1 MAIHR
6 PHPSLASVLHA
17 AVLATA
23 AAAGQAAEIRV
34 PSGTITVPDGFT
46 VEVAAAAPLVERP
59 VTIDFDEQGRLYVT
73 ESSGTNIPVVEQA
86 KNPSHRLIRLEDTDG
101 DGVFDSRTEYA
112 EGLMMPEGSLWYRG
126 SLYVAAPPAIW
137 KFTDDDDDGVAESRE
152 VWFDGKT
159 LTGCANDLHGPY
171 LGRDGRIYW
180 CKGASAEQTYDL
192 PGRPGWKTRASHI
205 FRARDD
211 ASGIEPVLT
220 GGMDNPVDVVFTP
233 EGERI
238 MSCTFLVHPGGGER
252 DGLIHALYGGVYG
265 KTSGVLDGHAR
276 TGDLLPALAHLGP
289 AAASGL
295 HRHSGVGFGEEF
307 VGNLFTTA
315 FNLRTVFRSEL
326 APSGATFT
334 SVNTP
339 FLQAGWVDFHPTDCL
354 EDADGS
360 LLVVDTGGWYKLCCP
375 TSQLEKPAVLGG
387 IYRVRRAGATAVT
400 DPRGRTLDW
409 NQMTPERLVMLLGD
423 PRPAVVARATDRL
436 ARIGAAAV
444 PAIVAQLRQD
454 TTVAAIASRQNAV
467 WTLTQIDGEPARAAV
482 RALLTDRASG
492 VRQAACHAAGLHRD
506 ADALKALS
514 RIVQEDEP
522 PVARAAAEALG
533 RLGLSAACPPL
544 LAAAARN
551 VDRALDHSITYALI
565 ETAEPGPLQNALVS
579 GTAAARRAAL
589 VALDQ
594 MGLMA
599 PMNRLAERLPQPQ
612 LDRDRAIALC
622 DADDPDLRATAWWVA
637 SRHPDWST
645 PLAAKV
651 VTQLARMQIASPAER
666 EQIRDLLAA
675 LAGNDAVAGAL
686 AEGLD
691 QPHNQ
696 NAALDVMKSA
706 RLKQMPPPW
715 FDALRRCVAA
725 TGNPATPSG
734 PIAVDTVT
742 ILAGLPLSK
751 DQRESLRPVAIS
763 GFAQPPNAPGALPE
777 RSRLQLLGLLGDA
790 TGPLPDSDVDRLLA
804 IAERGDSPV
813 DRAAAAGILAAAS
826 IGESG
831 WLLVARSFDSL
842 NAQELSILLPA
853 LVKQG
858 GTALVAGIE
867 ALASSEAGGLVRR
880 DLLEAAVKALPQAD
894 AATGA
899 ALLAKTDAQAAVERE
914 AFEKL
919 LQSLPEGDPVRGHA
933 VFAGN
938 TGSCTSCHAMAYVG
952 GKIGPD
958 LSHIGKI
965 RTPRDLLEA
974 IVRPSASF
982 VRSYEPSVVVTAD
995 GRSFQ
1000 GVIRE
1005 ETGGLLAIQTTATTV
1020 ERVPRDMVESIEPGR
1035 VSIMPQGY
1043 DRLLSPQELADLVAF
1058 LHRAK

>member
-6 PHPSLASVLHA
+6 PHPSLASVVYA
-17 AVLATA
+17 AVLAATVSH
-23 AAAGQAAEIRV
+23 AAEFRV
-34 PSGTITVPDGFT
+34 PSGTLTVPDGFT
-46 VEVAAAAPLVERP
+46 VEVAATVPLVERP

-73 ESSGTNIPVVEQA
+73 ESSGTNIPVIEQA
-86 KNPSHRLIRLEDTDG
+86 KNPSHRVIRLEDTDG

-137 KFTDDDDDGVAESRE
+137 KFTDADDDGVAESRE

-171 LGRDGRIYW
+171 LGRDGRVYW

-265 KTSGVLDGHAR
+265 KNTGVLDGHAR
-276 TGDLLPALAHLGP
+276 TGELLPALAHLGP

-295 HRHSGVGFGEEF
+295 HRHSGVGLGEAF
-307 VGNLFTTA
+307 TGDLFTTA
-315 FNLRTVFRSEL
+315 FNLRTVFRSKL
-326 APSGATFT
+326 TPSGATFT
-334 SVNTP
+334 STNTP
-339 FLQAGWVDFHPTDCL
+339 FLQADWVDFHPTDCL

-387 IYRVRRAGATAVT
+387 IYRVRRVHATPLA

-409 NQMTPERLVMLLGD
+409 NQMTPERLAMLLAD
-423 PRPAVVARATDRL
+423 PRPAVVAQATDRL

-444 PAIVAQLRQD
+444 PVIVERLRQD
-454 TTVAAIASRQNAV
+454 TTVAAVASRQNAV
-467 WTLTQIDGEPARAAV
+467 WALARIDGEPARSAA
-482 RALLTDRASG
+482 RSLLTDLAPG

-506 ADALKALS
+506 PDALKALS
-514 RIVQEDEP
+514 QIVQEDEP

-544 LAAAARN
+544 LAAASRK

-579 GTAAARRAAL
+579 GPAAARRAAL

-594 MGLMA
+594 MDLMA
-599 PMNRLAERLPQPQ
+599 PMTQLAERLPQPP

-651 VTQLARMQIASPAER
+651 ATQLARMRTVSPAER
-666 EQIRDLLAA
+666 EQIRELLAA

-686 AEGLD
+686 AEGLN

-706 RLKQMPPPW
+706 RLKQMPPSW
-715 FDALRRCVAA
+715 FDALRLFVA
-725 TGNPATPSG
+725 TPDDPSTPSG
-734 PIAVDTVT
+734 SITADAVTV
-742 ILAGLPLSK
+742 LAGLPLSK
-751 DQRESLRPVAIS
+751 EDRESLRPVALDRLS
-763 GFAQPPNAPGALPE
+763 QQPDAPGTFPE
-777 RSRLQLLGLLGDA
+777 RCRLQLLGLLGEA
-790 TGPLPDSDVDRLLA
+790 TGQLPEPDIDRLLV
-804 IAERGDSPV
+804 ITEHGDSPV

-826 IGESG
+826 LGEPG
-831 WLLVARSFDSL
+831 WLRVAGSFDSL
-842 NAQELSILLPA
+842 GAQEISILLPA

-858 GTALVAGIE
+858 GTALVAGVE

-880 DLLEAAVKALPQAD
+880 DLLEAAVKALPES
-894 AATGA
+894 AAAAGA
-899 ALLAKTDAQAAVERE
+899 AILAKTDTQVAGERE

-933 VFAGN
+933 VFAGS

-965 RTPRDLLEA
+965 RTPHDLLEA

-982 VRSYEPSVVVTAD
+982 VRSYEPSVVVTTD

-1005 ETGGLLAIQTTATTV
+1005 EAGDLLAVQTTATNV
-1020 ERVPRDMVESIEPGR
+1020 ERVPRDMIESIEPGR

>member
-1 MAIHR
+1 MAIPR
-6 PHPSLASVLHA
+6 PRPSLVSVLHA
-17 AVLATA
+17 AVLAA
-23 AAAGQAAEIRV
+23 AATTQAAEFQF

-46 VEVAAAAPLVERP
+46 VEVAATVPLVERP

-73 ESSGTNIPVVEQA
+73 ESSGTNIPVIEQA
-86 KNPSHRLIRLEDTDG
+86 KNPSHRVFRLEDTDG
-101 DGVFDSRTEYA
+101 DGVFDSRTESTD
-112 EGLMMPEGSLWYRG
+112 GLMMPEG

-137 KFTDDDDDGVAESRE
+137 RFTDADDDGVAESRE

-159 LTGCANDLHGPY
+159 LTPCANDLHGPY

-205 FRARDD
+205 FHARDD

-238 MSCTFLVHPGGGER
+238 ISCTFLVHPGGGER

-265 KTSGVLDGHAR
+265 KNTGVLDGHAR
-276 TGDLLPALAHLGP
+276 TGDLLPPLAHLGP

-295 HRHSGVGFGEEF
+295 HRHSGVGLGEEF
-307 VGNLFTTA
+307 AGDLFTTA
-315 FNLRTVFRSEL
+315 FNLRTVFRSDL
-326 APSGATFT
+326 TPSGATFT
-334 SVNTP
+334 SSNTP
-339 FLQAGWVDFHPTDCL
+339 FLQADWVDFHPTDCL

-387 IYRVRRAGATAVT
+387 IYRVRRAGAMPVA

-409 NQMTPERLVMLLGD
+409 NRMTPERLATLLAD
-423 PRPAVVARATDRL
+423 PRPAVVAQATDRL

-444 PAIVAQLRQD
+444 PAIVEQLREE
-454 TTVAAIASRQNAV
+454 TAAASRQNAV
-467 WTLTQIDGEPARAAV
+467 WALTRIDAEPARAAV
-482 RALLTDRASG
+482 RTQLTDRDSG

-506 ADALKALS
+506 ADALGALAQ
-514 RIVQEDEP
+514 IVQDDEP
-522 PVARAAAEALG
+522 PTARAAAEALG
-533 RLGLSAACPPL
+533 RLGLPEACPPL
-544 LAAAARN
+544 LAAASRK
-551 VDRALDHSITYALI
+551 VDRAFDHSITYALI
-565 ETAEPGPLQNALVS
+565 ETAEPGPLQNALAS
-579 GTAAARRAAL
+579 GHPAARRAAL
-589 VALDQ
+589 MALDQ
-594 MGLMA
+594 MAQMTG
-599 PMNRLAERLPQPQ
+599 RLPQPL
-612 LDRDRAIALC
+612 LDRDTAIALC

-651 VTQLARMQIASPAER
+651 APQLARMRTAAPAER

-686 AEGLD
+686 AERLHRAND
-691 QPHNQ
+691 Q
-696 NAALDVMKSA
+696 ACAIEVMRSA
-706 RLKQMPPPW
+706 RLKQTPLSW
-715 FDALRRCVAA
+715 FDALRQFV
-725 TGNPATPSG
+725 ATPADAAQGSES
-734 PIAVDTVT
+734 IAADAITV
-742 ILAGLPLSK
+742 LAGLPLSK
-751 DQRESLRPVAIS
+751 DQRESLRPVALDAL
-763 GFAQPPNAPGALPE
+763 AQQPDQLGGLPE
-777 RSRLQLLGLLGDA
+777 RSRLQLLGLLGES
-790 TGPLPDSDVDRLLA
+790 TGPLPDPDIGRLLNIA
-804 IAERGDSPV
+804 INGDSPI
-813 DRAAAAGILAAAS
+813 DRAAAAGILATAS
-826 IGESG
+826 LDEPG
-831 WLLVARSFDSL
+831 WLRVAGSL
-842 NAQELSILLPA
+842 GSLGAQELSILLPA

-858 GTALVAGIE
+858 GTALVTGVE
-867 ALASSEAGGLVRR
+867 ALAASEAGGLLRR
-880 DLLEAAVKALPQAD
+880 DLLEAAVKALPESA

-899 ALLAKTDAQAAVERE
+899 ALLAKTDAQVAGERE
-914 AFEKL
+914 AFETL
-919 LQSLPEGDPVRGHA
+919 LQSLPAGDPVRGHA
-933 VFAGN
+933 VFAGK

-965 RTPRDLLEA
+965 RTPHDLLEA

-982 VRSYEPSVVVTAD
+982 VRSYEPSVVVTTD

-1005 ETGGLLAIQTTATTV
+1005 EAGDLLAVQTAATNV

>member
-1 MAIHR
+1 MALV
-6 PHPSLASVLHA
+6 HPRSSLVSLLHV
-17 AVLATA
+17 AVLVTTATA
-23 AAAGQAAEIRV
+23 AGHAAEFRAA
-34 PSGTITVPDGFT
+34 SGTITVPDGFT
-46 VEVAAAAPLVERP
+46 VEVAAAVPLVERP

-73 ESSGTNIPVVEQA
+73 ESSGTNIAVIEQA
-86 KNPSHRLIRLEDTDG
+86 KNPSHRVFRLEDTDG

-137 KFTDDDDDGVAESRE
+137 KFTDADDDGVAESRE

-159 LTGCANDLHGPY
+159 LTPCANDLHGPY

-265 KTSGVLDGHAR
+265 KNAGVLDGHAR
-276 TGDLLPALAHLGP
+276 TGDLLPPLAHLGP
-289 AAASGL
+289 AAACGL
-295 HRHSGVGFGEEF
+295 HRHSGFGLGEDF
-307 VGNLFTTA
+307 TGDLFTTA
-315 FNLRTVFRSEL
+315 FNLQTVFRNQL
-326 APSGATFT
+326 TPSGATFT
-334 SVNTP
+334 STNTP
-339 FLQAGWVDFHPTDCL
+339 FLQADWVDFHPTDCL

-387 IYRVRRAGATAVT
+387 IYRVRRAGAKPVAN
-400 DPRGRTLDW
+400 PRGRALDW
-409 NQMTPERLVMLLGD
+409 SGMTPERLATLLAD
-423 PRPAVVARATDRL
+423 PRPAVVAEATDRL
-436 ARIGAAAV
+436 ARIGAATV
-444 PAIVAQLRQD
+444 PAIVAQLPQD
-454 TTVAAIASRQNAV
+454 PTAASRQNAI
-467 WTLTQIDGEPARAAV
+467 WALTRIDGEPARAAI
-482 RALLTDRASG
+482 RSRLTDRDPG

-506 ADALKALS
+506 AGAFEALAA
-514 RIVQEDEP
+514 IVQKDDP
-522 PVARAAAEALG
+522 AVARAAAEALG
-533 RLGLSAACPPL
+533 RLGLREACAPL
-544 LAAAARN
+544 LAAASRK

-565 ETAEPGPLQNALVS
+565 ETAEPGPLQNALSS
-579 GTAAARRAAL
+579 GAPAARRVAL
-589 VALDQ
+589 MALDQ
-594 MGLMA
+594 MVLMA
-599 PMNRLAERLPQPQ
+599 PMAQLADRFPQPP
-612 LDRDRAIALC
+612 LDRDAAIALC

-645 PLAAKV
+645 PLAGKV
-651 VTQLARMQIASPAER
+651 ATQLARMQTAAPAER
-666 EQIRDLLAA
+666 DQIRDLLAA
-675 LAGNDAVAGAL
+675 LAGNDAVAGAV
-686 AEGLD
+686 AEGLSRPHD
-691 QPHNQ
+691 Q
-696 NAALDVMKSA
+696 ASALAVMRSA
-706 RLKQMPPPW
+706 RLKQTPPSW
-715 FDALRRCVAA
+715 FDALRRFV
-725 TGNPATPSG
+725 ATPVDPASASG
-734 PIAVDTVT
+734 AIAANTVT

-763 GFAQPPNAPGALPE
+763 ALAQPPNAPGTLPE
-777 RSRLQLLGLLGDA
+777 RPRLQLLGLLGDA
-790 TGPLPDSDVDRLLA
+790 TGMLSDPEIGRLLQ
-804 IAERGDSPV
+804 IAEQGDSPV
-813 DRAAAAGILAAAS
+813 DRAAAAGILATAS
-826 IGESG
+826 LSEPG
-831 WLLVARSFDSL
+831 WLLVAGSFGSL
-842 NAQELSILLPA
+842 GAQELSILLPA
-853 LVKQG
+853 LVSQG

-880 DLLEAAVKALPQAD
+880 DLLETAVKALPQAD
-894 AATGA
+894 AATGT
-899 ALLAKTDAQAAVERE
+899 ALLAKTDAQAAGERE

-933 VFAGN
+933 VFAGK

-982 VRSYEPSVVVTAD
+982 VRSYEPSVVITDD

-1000 GVIRE
+1000 GVIRD
-1005 ETGGLLAIQTTATTV
+1005 ETGDMLAIQTTATNV
-1020 ERVPRDMVESIEPGR
+1020 ERVPRDLIESIEPGR